1 MSKKITGALLLL
13 VLGAGILV
21 GIKLLLPG
29 FIDEQQVNTS
39 DAVKIKGKVRLAL
52 DSWIGYFPLR
62 SNEMKTLMRREGWN
76 LVWTDDKADYRTRME
91 RLQKG
96 EIDVAVATVD
106 SYLLNGAEFHFP
118 ASIVA
123 VLDESKGGD
132 AIVARKKQADS
143 LDSLK
148 GKDGLKIAFT
158 PNSPSHY
165 LLKAAADHFNVPELL
180 PSRKGNR
187 IETEGSEGALKKLLA
202 GKADIAVLW
211 EPDVSRALA
220 EKDIVKL
227 LGTEDTAQLIVDILL
242 VNRNF
247 IQDQPQA
254 VEALLRSYFRVLKK
268 YRDNPELLE
277 KDVEEETGL
286 PTKTAQAMLRGV
298 QWASLLDNCEQ
309 WFGITQGITQGG
321 AHSGGQA
328 REMISDTLESA
339 AATLVNVGD
348 FSSSPI
354 PDQNPYRLVKS
365 SFLQDLYTKGI
376 SGFTKSGTAAQGTDS
391 LIAPFPPLDAAAWE
405 RMREVG
411 TLKIEPIIFQHG
423 SADLDLFAE
432 EVLKKVIARL
442 KHYPH
447 FRVVV
452 KGHTGLRGDPAQNK
466 ALSQQ
471 RADSVAALLQKK
483 FHIDPNRIRAVGY
496 GADRPLPRL
505 PGESNRAYE
514 HRLLRVE
521 IVLVREEF

>member
-1 MSKKITGALLLL
+1 MSKKIKGALLLL
-13 VLGAGILV
+13 VLGVGILI

-76 LVWTDDKADYRTRME
+76 LVWTDDKADYRARME
-91 RLQKG
+91 QLQKG
-96 EIDVAVATVD
+96 EIDIAVATVD

-158 PNSPSHY
+158 PNSPSHF

-180 PSRKGNR
+180 PTQKNKR

-242 VNRNF
+242 VSRDF
-247 IQDQPQA
+247 MQDQPEA
-254 VEALLRSYFRVLKK
+254 VEVLLRSYFRVLKK
-268 YRDNPELLE
+268 YRDNPDLLE
-277 KDVEEETGL
+277 KDVKEETGL
-286 PTKTAQAMLRGV
+286 PAQAAQAMLQGV

-309 WFGITQGITQGG
+309 WFGITQGTPQP
-321 AHSGGQA
+321 GGQA
-328 REMISDTLESA
+328 QEKISDTIESA

-348 FSSSPI
+348 FTSSPV

-365 SFLQDLYTKGI
+365 SFLQELYTKGI
-376 SGFTKSGTAAQGTDS
+376 SGFTKSGTATQGTDS
-391 LIAPFPPLDAAAWE
+391 LTASFPPLDTGAWE

-483 FHIDPNRIRAVGY
+483 FHLDPNRIRAVGY
-496 GADRPLPRL
+496 GADRPLQQL
-505 PGESNRAYE
+505 PGESKRAYE

>member
-1 MSKKITGALLLL
+1 
-13 VLGAGILV
+13 
-21 GIKLLLPG
+21 
-29 FIDEQQVNTS
+29 
-39 DAVKIKGKVRLAL
+39 
-52 DSWIGYFPLR
+52 
-62 SNEMKTLMRREGWN
+62 
-76 LVWTDDKADYRTRME
+76 
-91 RLQKG
+91 
-96 EIDVAVATVD
+96 
-106 SYLLNGAEFHFP
+106 
-118 ASIVA
+118 
-123 VLDESKGGD
+123 
-132 AIVARKKQADS
+132 
-143 LDSLK
+143 
-148 GKDGLKIAFT
+148 
-158 PNSPSHY
+158 
-165 LLKAAADHFNVPELL
+165 
-180 PSRKGNR
+180 
-187 IETEGSEGALKKLLA
+187 
-202 GKADIAVLW
+202 
-211 EPDVSRALA
+211 
-220 EKDIVKL
+220 
-227 LGTEDTAQLIVDILL
+227 
-242 VNRNF
+242 
-247 IQDQPQA
+247 
-254 VEALLRSYFRVLKK
+254 
-268 YRDNPELLE
+268 
-277 KDVEEETGL
+277 
-286 PTKTAQAMLRGV
+286 
-298 QWASLLDNCEQ
+298 
-309 WFGITQGITQGG
+309 
-321 AHSGGQA
+321 
-328 REMISDTLESA
+328 MISDTLESA

-348 FSSSPI
+348 FTSSPI

>member
-1 MSKKITGALLLL
+1 MKKKGTGALLLL
-13 VLGAGILV
+13 VLGAAILI

-52 DSWIGYFPLR
+52 DNWIGYFPLR
-62 SNEMKTLMRREGWN
+62 SNEMKTLMRRGGWN

-91 RLQKG
+91 QLHKG
-96 EIDVAVATVD
+96 EIDIAVATVD
-106 SYLLNGAEFHFP
+106 SYLLNGAEFNFP
-118 ASIVA
+118 GSIIA

-132 AIVARKKQADS
+132 AIVAHKKKAEN

-148 GKDGLKIAFT
+148 GKNNLRIAFT

-165 LLKAAADHFNVPELL
+165 LLKAAADHFNVPELV
-180 PSRKGNR
+180 STQQSKR
-187 IETEGSEGALKKLLA
+187 IETEGSEGALKKFLA

-242 VNRNF
+242 VSRDF
-247 IQDQPQA
+247 MQDQPEA
-254 VEALLRSYFRVLKK
+254 VEVLLRSYFRVLKK
-268 YRDNPELLE
+268 YRDNPDLLE
-277 KDVEEETGL
+277 KDVVEETGL
-286 PTKTAQAMLRGV
+286 PTKTAQAMLHGV
-298 QWASLLDNCEQ
+298 SWVSLLDNCEN
-309 WFGITQGITQGG
+309 WFGIT
-321 AHSGGQA
+321 HPGGQA
-328 REMISDTLESA
+328 RELISDTIESA

-348 FSSSPI
+348 FTSSPI
-354 PDQNPYRLVKS
+354 PDQNPYRLLKS
-365 SFLQDLYTKGI
+365 SFLQGLYTEGI
-376 SGFTKSGTAAQGTDS
+376 NGFTKPGAKAVGQGTDS
-391 LIAPFPPLDAAAWE
+391 LTTPFLAMDTAVWE

-423 SADLDLFAE
+423 SSELDLFAE
-432 EVLKKVIARL
+432 EVVGKIVTRL
-442 KHYPH
+442 EHYPH
-447 FRVVV
+447 FRIVV
-452 KGHTGLRGDPAQNK
+452 KGHTGLRGDAVQNK

-471 RADSVAALLQKK
+471 RANSVAAFLQKK
-483 FHIDPNRIRAVGY
+483 FHIDPNRIRAIGY
-496 GADRPLPRL
+496 GADRPLQQL
-505 PGESNRAYE
+505 PGESKRTYE

>member
-1 MSKKITGALLLL
+1 MSKKIKGALLLL
-13 VLGAGILV
+13 VLGAGILI

-52 DSWIGYFPLR
+52 DNWIGYFPLR
-62 SNEMKTLMRREGWN
+62 SNEMKTLMRRGGWN
-76 LVWTDDKADYRTRME
+76 LVWTDDKADYRARME
-91 RLQKG
+91 QLQKG
-96 EIDVAVATVD
+96 EIDIAVATVD

-148 GKDGLKIAFT
+148 GRDGLKIAFT
-158 PNSPSHY
+158 PNSPSHF
-165 LLKAAADHFNVPELL
+165 LLKAAADHFNVSELL
-180 PSRKGNR
+180 PTQKNKR
-187 IETEGSEGALKKLLA
+187 IETEGSEGALKALLA

-242 VNRNF
+242 VSRDF
-247 IQDQPQA
+247 MQDQPEA
-254 VEALLRSYFRVLKK
+254 VDAVLRSYFRVLKK
-268 YRDNPELLE
+268 YRDNPDLLE
-277 KDVEEETGL
+277 KDVKEETGL
-286 PTKTAQAMLRGV
+286 PAKAAQAMLQGV

-309 WFGITQGITQGG
+309 WFGITQPGR
-321 AHSGGQA
+321 QA
-328 REMISDTLESA
+328 QEKISDTIESA

-348 FSSSPI
+348 FTSSPV

-365 SFLQDLYTKGI
+365 SFLQELYTKGI

-391 LIAPFPPLDAAAWE
+391 LTASFPPLDTGAWE

-483 FHIDPNRIRAVGY
+483 FHLDPNRIRAVGY
-496 GADRPLPRL
+496 GADRPLQQL
-505 PGESNRAYE
+505 PGESKRAYE

>member
-1 MSKKITGALLLL
+1 MSKKVKGALLLL
-13 VLGAGILV
+13 VLGAGILI

-52 DSWIGYFPLR
+52 DNWIGYFPLR

-76 LVWTDDKADYRTRME
+76 LVWTDDKADYRARMGQ
-91 RLQKG
+91 LHKG

-106 SYLLNGAEFHFP
+106 SYLLNGADFNFP
-118 ASIVA
+118 GTIIA

-132 AIVARKKQADS
+132 AIVARKKQAES

-180 PSRKGNR
+180 PTQKNKR
-187 IETEGSEGALKKLLA
+187 IETEGSEGALKALLA

-242 VNRNF
+242 VSRDF
-247 IQDQPQA
+247 MQDQPEA
-254 VEALLRSYFRVLKK
+254 VEALLSSYFRVLKK
-268 YRDNPELLE
+268 YRDKPDLLKE
-277 KDVEEETGL
+277 HVMEETGL
-286 PTKTAQAMLRGV
+286 PVKAAQAMLQGV

-309 WFGITQGITQGG
+309 WFGITQGTPQ
-321 AHSGGQA
+321 SGGQA
-328 REMISDTLESA
+328 QEKISDTIESA
-339 AATLVNVGD
+339 ATTLVNVGD
-348 FSSSPI
+348 FISSPI

-365 SFLQDLYTKGI
+365 SFLQDLYEKGM
-376 SGFTKSGTAAQGTDS
+376 SGFTRSGAGSSAQGADS
-391 LIAPFPPLDAAAWE
+391 LTAPFPPLETVAWQ
-405 RMREVG
+405 RMWEVG
-411 TLKIEPIIFQHG
+411 TLKIQPIIFQHG
-423 SADLDLFAE
+423 SAELDLFAE
-432 EVLKKVIARL
+432 EVLKKVISRL

-447 FRVVV
+447 FRVLV

-471 RADSVAALLQKK
+471 RANSVAAFLQKK
-483 FHIDPNRIRAVGY
+483 FHIDPNRIRAIGY
-496 GADRPLPRL
+496 GADHPLQQF
-505 PGESNRAYE
+505 PGESKRAYE

-521 IVLVREEF
+521 IALVREEF

>member
-13 VLGAGILV
+13 VLGAGVLV

-52 DSWIGYFPLR
+52 DNWIGYFPLR
-62 SNEMKTLMRREGWN
+62 SNEMKTLMRRGGWN
-76 LVWTDDKADYRTRME
+76 LVWTDDKADYRARME
-91 RLQKG
+91 QLQKG
-96 EIDVAVATVD
+96 EIDIAVATVD
-106 SYLLNGAEFHFP
+106 SYLLNGADFNFP
-118 ASIVA
+118 GAIIA

-132 AIVARKKQADS
+132 AIVARKKQAES

-148 GKDGLKIAFT
+148 GKDGLRIAFT
-158 PNSPSHY
+158 PNSPSHF

-180 PSRKGNR
+180 PTQKNKR
-187 IETEGSEGALKKLLA
+187 IETEGSEGALKALLK

-242 VNRNF
+242 VSRDF
-247 IQDQPQA
+247 MQDQPEA
-254 VEALLRSYFRVLKK
+254 VVVLLRSYFKVLKK
-268 YRDNPELLE
+268 YRDNPDLLE
-277 KDVEEETGL
+277 KDVKEETGL
-286 PTKTAQAMLRGV
+286 PAKAAQAMLQGV
-298 QWASLLDNCEQ
+298 RWASLLDNCEQ
-309 WFGITQGITQGG
+309 WFGIAQP
-321 AHSGGQA
+321 GGQA
-328 REMISDTLESA
+328 QEKISDTIESA

-348 FSSSPI
+348 FTSSPV

-376 SGFTKSGTAAQGTDS
+376 GGGFTKPGAGASAQGTDS
-391 LIAPFPPLDAAAWE
+391 LTAQFPPLDTGAWE

-411 TLKIEPIIFQHG
+411 TLKIQPIIFQHG
-423 SADLDLFAE
+423 SSKLDLFAE
-432 EVLKKVIARL
+432 EVLKKVISRL

-447 FRVVV
+447 FRVLV
-452 KGHTGLRGDPAQNK
+452 KGHTGLRGDPGQNK

-471 RADSVAALLQKK
+471 RADSVAAFLQKK
-483 FHIDPNRIRAVGY
+483 FHIDPNRIRAIGY
-496 GADRPLPRL
+496 GADHPLQQL
-505 PGESNRAYE
+505 PGESKRAYE

>member
-13 VLGAGILV
+13 VLGAGVLV

-29 FIDEQQVNTS
+29 FIEEQQVNTS

-52 DSWIGYFPLR
+52 DNWIGYFPLR
-62 SNEMKTLMRREGWN
+62 SNEMKTLMRRDGWN
-76 LVWTDDKADYRTRME
+76 LVWTDDKADYRARME
-91 RLQKG
+91 QLQKG
-96 EIDVAVATVD
+96 EIDIAVATVD
-106 SYLLNGAEFHFP
+106 SYLLNGAEFNFP
-118 ASIVA
+118 GSIIA

-158 PNSPSHY
+158 PNSPSHF

-180 PSRKGNR
+180 PTQKNKK
-187 IETEGSEGALKKLLA
+187 IETEGSEGALKALLA

-242 VNRNF
+242 VSRDF
-247 IQDQPQA
+247 MQDQPEA
-254 VEALLRSYFRVLKK
+254 VEVLLRSYFRVLKK
-268 YRDNPELLE
+268 YRDNPDLLE
-277 KDVEEETGL
+277 KDVKEETGL
-286 PTKTAQAMLRGV
+286 SAKAAQAMLQGV
-298 QWASLLDNCEQ
+298 RWASLLDNCEQ
-309 WFGITQGITQGG
+309 WFGI

-328 REMISDTLESA
+328 QEKISDTIESA

-348 FSSSPI
+348 FSSSPV

-391 LIAPFPPLDAAAWE
+391 LTAPFPPLDTGAWE

-432 EVLKKVIARL
+432 EVLEKVIARL

-447 FRVVV
+447 FRVLV
-452 KGHTGLRGDPAQNK
+452 KGHTGLRGDPGQNK

-471 RADSVAALLQKK
+471 RAVSVAALLQKK
-483 FHIDPNRIRAVGY
+483 FRIDSNRIRAVGY
-496 GADRPLPRL
+496 GADRPLQQL
-505 PGESNRAYE
+505 PGESKRAYE

>member
-1 MSKKITGALLLL
+1 MSKKIKGALLLL
-13 VLGAGILV
+13 VLGAGVLV

-76 LVWTDDKADYRTRME
+76 LVWTDDKANYRARME
-91 RLQKG
+91 QLQKG
-96 EIDVAVATVD
+96 EIDIAVATVD

-148 GKDGLKIAFT
+148 GRDGLKIAFT
-158 PNSPSHY
+158 PNSPSHF

-180 PSRKGNR
+180 PTQKNKR

-242 VNRNF
+242 VSRDF
-247 IQDQPQA
+247 MQDQPEA
-254 VEALLRSYFRVLKK
+254 VEVLLRSYFRVLKK
-268 YRDNPELLE
+268 YRDNPDLLE
-277 KDVEEETGL
+277 KDVKEETGL
-286 PTKTAQAMLRGV
+286 PAQAAQAMLQGV

-309 WFGITQGITQGG
+309 WFGITQGTPQP
-321 AHSGGQA
+321 GGQA
-328 REMISDTLESA
+328 QEKISDTIESA

-348 FSSSPI
+348 FTSSPV

-365 SFLQDLYTKGI
+365 SFLQELYTKGI

-391 LIAPFPPLDAAAWE
+391 LTASFPPLDTGAWE

-483 FHIDPNRIRAVGY
+483 FHLDPNRIRAVGY
-496 GADRPLPRL
+496 GADRPLQQL
-505 PGESNRAYE
+505 PGESKRAYE